1 MKPIWLVCLTALAA
15 SCDPQEADWGL
26 DAIRTLQTPPD
37 EPGLG
42 CGAQLPIDTHADERA
57 RCEYPAGTRA
67 AAALGSSAEALAA
80 IPIRHVIILMR
91 ENRSFDHLFG
101 KLHERGQPGVEA
113 VPESFSNPDQAGAQV
128 FPAPATTTCIAND
141 PGHQSESMRRCVD
154 CGRMDG
160 FVRNAAATTPTD
172 GHFVMDYYDDSD
184 LPFYYWLARTFAVSD
199 RHFSPNASGTFAN
212 RAFLV
217 FATNA
222 GVVDTG
228 IVFPLPSTPSLF
240 HLLMNAGFTWAA
252 YSDGLPFS
260 GSLDWNQG
268 DAGVHRLRDLYDA
281 LDRGTLPNVA
291 FVDGVEDVDDDHPTA
306 DLQLGEAR
314 MKSVYEHAISSPQWQ
329 RLAMF
334 WTYDEAGAFAD
345 HVPPPRGCLPL
356 PTRSPLTEL
365 GPRVPFVAI
374 SPWAKRGYASHVVH
388 DHTAIT
394 RFIEAIFDLPSLSA
408 RDANSDALL
417 DLFDFS
423 CARDLSGPAAPEPGG
438 GGCPRLQNSRN

>member
-1 MKPIWLVCLTALAA
+1 MRAIWLVCWSTLLA
-15 SCDPQEADWGL
+15 SCDPQAADWGL
-26 DAIRTLQTPPD
+26 EAIRTMQTPPD
-37 EPGLG
+37 DPGLG
-42 CGAQLPIDTHADERA
+42 CGAEPPIDTNAAARA
-57 RCEYPAGTRA
+57 RCEVPAGTHA
-67 AAALGSSAEALAA
+67 AAALGTSTQALAE
-80 IPIRHVIILMR
+80 IPIRHVIVLMR

-101 KLHERGQPGVEA
+101 KLHERGQPGVEP
-113 VPESFSNPDQAGAQV
+113 VPETFSNPDRAGVQV
-128 FPAPATTTCIAND
+128 FPGQATSTCIATD
-141 PGHQSESMRRCVD
+141 PGHQSESMQRCVH
-154 CGRMDG
+154 GGKMDG
-160 FVRNAAATTPTD
+160 FVLNAAATTPTD
-172 GHFVMDYYDDSD
+172 GHFVMDYYDESE

-199 RHFSPNASGTFAN
+199 RHFAPNASGTFAN

-228 IVFPLPSTPSLF
+228 IVFPPPNTPSLF
-240 HLLMNAGFTWAA
+240 HLLMNAGFTWGA

-260 GSLDWNQG
+260 GSLDWDHT
-268 DAGVHRLRDLYDA
+268 DAGVHHLQELYDA

-291 FVDGVEDVDDDHPTA
+291 FVDGVEDLDDDHPAA

-314 MKSVYEHAISSPQWQ
+314 VKSVYEHALTSPEWQ
-329 RLAMF
+329 HLAIF

-356 PTRSPLTEL
+356 PSRSPFAEL
-365 GPRVPFVAI
+365 GPRVPLVAI

-388 DHTAIT
+388 DHSAIT
-394 RFIEAIFDLPSLSA
+394 RFIEAIFDLPSLTA

-423 CARDLSGPAAPEPGG
+423 CARDLSLPPAPDVGS
-438 GGCPRLQNSRN
+438 GGCPRLQSARN

>member
-1 MKPIWLVCLTALAA
+1 VRPARLVWLLACAA
-15 SCDPQEADWGL
+15 SCDPQESDWGL
-26 DAIRTLQTPPD
+26 GAIRSLQTPPD
-37 EPGLG
+37 DPTLG
-42 CGAQLPIDTHADERA
+42 CGVELVVANTRERA
-57 RCEYPAGTRA
+57 QCAYPAGTLA
-67 AAALGSSAEALAA
+67 ADALGNPAALLAA

-113 VPESFSNPDQAGAQV
+113 VPASFSNPDETGSDV
-128 FPAPATTTCIAND
+128 FPTHATTTCIDSD
-141 PGHQSESMRRCVD
+141 PGHQSASMQRCVN
-154 CGRMDG
+154 GGKMDG
-160 FVRNAAATTPTD
+160 FVLNAAATTRTN
-172 GHFVMDYYDDSD
+172 GHFVMDYYDEID
-184 LPFYYWLARTFAVSD
+184 LPFYYWLARSFAISD
-199 RHFSPNASGTFAN
+199 RHFAPNASGTFAN
-212 RAFLV
+212 RAFLE

-228 IVFPLPSTPSLF
+228 IVFPPPSTPSLF
-240 HLLMNAGFTWAA
+240 HLLMNAGLTWGA

-260 GSLDWNQG
+260 GSLDW
-268 DAGVHRLRDLYDA
+268 DHADPGVHRLQELYDA

-291 FVDGVEDVDDDHPTA
+291 FVDGIEDVDDDHPTA

-314 MKSVYEHAISSPQWQ
+314 VRTVLEHALASPQWQ

-356 PTRSPLTEL
+356 PARSPFTDL
-365 GPRVPFVAI
+365 GPRVPLVAI
-374 SPWAKRGYASHVVH
+374 SPWARRGYASHVVH

-394 RFIEAIFDLPSLSA
+394 RFIEAVFGLPALTA

-423 CARDLSGPAAPEPGG
+423 CGRDLGVEAPPEVGS
-438 GGCPRLQNSRN
+438 GGCARR